1 MSQVALI
8 FVHGGWEAR
17 TSLLGV
23 GTVRAWGQQGNMA
36 DPMGRHKH
44 FDQVEQQV
52 PPISW
57 VKDGCPFAAQWT
69 VHLSPSPKAHDGIM
83 SSREGCAL
91 EKSLKNHYFKYSD
104 LGAAL

>member
-1 MSQVALI
+1 MALI

-23 GTVRAWGQQGNMA
+23 GTVRAQGQQGSVA

-91 EKSLKNHYFKYSD
+91 EKSLKSHYFKYSD